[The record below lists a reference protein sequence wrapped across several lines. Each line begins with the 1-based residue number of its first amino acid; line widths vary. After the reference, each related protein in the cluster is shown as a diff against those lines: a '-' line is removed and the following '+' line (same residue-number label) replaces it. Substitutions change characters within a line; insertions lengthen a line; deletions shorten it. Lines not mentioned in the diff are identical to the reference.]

1 MSVIRSID
9 SYLPKPLVLS
19 MGNLLS
25 REFSIRGMRE
35 IVEAISAIATVLC
48 CFPQPE
54 GIAEDTIYFG
64 HRTWRNWARA
74 GLQDSSLRSSFHS
87 IGKSYASRQGR
98 KAMNSATELRCL
110 WSTTMT
116 AMARHSQCCDSDTLT
131 LGVVTN
137 YAHSVRENSHLVL
150 ETQPTTVPGEVTGPR
165 GQCLSLLS

>member
-9 SYLPKPLVLS
+9 LVLG

-54 GIAEDTIYFG
+54 RIAEDTIYFG

-74 GLQDSSLRSSFHS
+74 GLQGSSLRSSFHS
-87 IGKSYASRQGR
+87 IGRSYASRQGR

-110 WSTTMT
+110 WTTTMT
-116 AMARHSQCCDSDTLT
+116 AAMARHSQCCDSDTLT
-131 LGVVTN
+131 WGVVTN
-137 YAHSVRENSHLVL
+137 YAHSVWENSHLVL
-150 ETQPTTVPGEVTGPR
+150 ETQPTTVPGEVTGP
-165 GQCLSLLS
+165 GGEWLSLLS